1 MQRSIKT
8 QKERTFQTQNKGE
21 NLSNARRKRMKIDMT
36 NIPGYSDSMSDTEKL
51 NLLLG
56 YNIPEPD
63 YSGYVKKEV
72 FDNTAR
78 DLSEYKKKC
87 KALEAANMTEA
98 EKNEQAAKE
107 AEQIKTEYDKKL
119 AALELRETLMA
130 HGFTSEDYGN
140 IAFPDI
146 ADVEVA
152 KQFATSLCAAMQ
164 AKINAAELKIKDSLL
179 GNNTPPESG
188 NASTAYADYMARY
201 NEAVKQNN
209 YFEMAKITQEAA
221 EKGVKI

>member
-1 MQRSIKT
+1 
-8 QKERTFQTQNKGE
+8 
-21 NLSNARRKRMKIDMT
+21 MKIDMT

-98 EKNEQAAKE
+98 EKNEQATKE
-107 AEQIKTEYDKKL
+107 AEQIKAEYDKKL

-179 GNNTPPESG
+179 GNDTPPESG

>member
-1 MQRSIKT
+1 
-8 QKERTFQTQNKGE
+8 
-21 NLSNARRKRMKIDMT
+21 MKIDMT

-179 GNNTPPESG
+179 GNDTPPESG

>member
-1 MQRSIKT
+1 
-8 QKERTFQTQNKGE
+8 
-21 NLSNARRKRMKIDMT
+21 MKIDMT

-140 IAFPDI
+140 IVFPDI

-152 KQFATSLCAAMQ
+152 KQFATSLCTAMQ

>member
-1 MQRSIKT
+1 
-8 QKERTFQTQNKGE
+8 
-21 NLSNARRKRMKIDMT
+21 MKIKIEDLQ
-36 NIPGYSDSMSDTEKL
+36 GYTEEMSDTDKL
-51 NLLLG
+51 NLLLN
-56 YNIPEPD
+56 YDIPDPD

-98 EKNEQAAKE
+98 EKNEQATKE

-179 GNNTPPESG
+179 GNDTPPESG

>member
-1 MQRSIKT
+1 
-8 QKERTFQTQNKGE
+8 
-21 NLSNARRKRMKIDMT
+21 MKIDMT

-188 NASTAYADYMARY
+188 NVSTAYADYMARY

>member
-1 MQRSIKT
+1 
-8 QKERTFQTQNKGE
+8 
-21 NLSNARRKRMKIDMT
+21 MKIDMT
-36 NIPGYSDSMSDTEKL
+36 NIPRYSDSMSDTEKL

-179 GNNTPPESG
+179 GNDTPPESG

>member
-1 MQRSIKT
+1 
-8 QKERTFQTQNKGE
+8 
-21 NLSNARRKRMKIDMT
+21 MKIKIEDLQ
-36 NIPGYSDSMSDTEKL
+36 GYTEEMSDADKL
-51 NLLLG
+51 NLLLN
-56 YNIPEPD
+56 YDIPDPD

-98 EKNEQAAKE
+98 EKNEQATKE

-179 GNNTPPESG
+179 GNDTPPESG

>member
-1 MQRSIKT
+1 
-8 QKERTFQTQNKGE
+8 
-21 NLSNARRKRMKIDMT
+21 MKIDMT

-152 KQFATSLCAAMQ
+152 KQFATSLCTAMQ

>member
-1 MQRSIKT
+1 
-8 QKERTFQTQNKGE
+8 
-21 NLSNARRKRMKIDMT
+21 MKIDMT

-140 IAFPDI
+140 ITFPDI

-179 GNNTPPESG
+179 GNDTPPESG

>member
-1 MQRSIKT
+1 
-8 QKERTFQTQNKGE
+8 
-21 NLSNARRKRMKIDMT
+21 MKIDMT

-107 AEQIKTEYDKKL
+107 AEQMKTEYDKKL

-179 GNNTPPESG
+179 GNDTPPESG

>member
-1 MQRSIKT
+1 
-8 QKERTFQTQNKGE
+8 
-21 NLSNARRKRMKIDMT
+21 MKIKIEDLQ
-36 NIPGYSDSMSDTEKL
+36 GYTEEMSDTDKL
-51 NLLLG
+51 NLLLN
-56 YNIPEPD
+56 YDIPDPD

-152 KQFATSLCAAMQ
+152 KQFATSLCSAMQ

-179 GNNTPPESG
+179 GNDTPPESG

>member
-1 MQRSIKT
+1 
-8 QKERTFQTQNKGE
+8 
-21 NLSNARRKRMKIDMT
+21 MKIKIEDLQ
-36 NIPGYSDSMSDTEKL
+36 GYTEEMSDADKL
-51 NLLLG
+51 NLLLN
-56 YNIPEPD
+56 YDIPDPD

-107 AEQIKTEYDKKL
+107 AEQIKAEYDKKL

-179 GNNTPPESG
+179 GNDTPPESG

>member
-1 MQRSIKT
+1 
-8 QKERTFQTQNKGE
+8 
-21 NLSNARRKRMKIDMT
+21 MKIKIEDLQ
-36 NIPGYSDSMSDTEKL
+36 GYTEEMSDADKL
-51 NLLLG
+51 NLLLN
-56 YNIPEPD
+56 YDIPDPD

-107 AEQIKTEYDKKL
+107 AEQIKAEYDKKL

>member
-1 MQRSIKT
+1 
-8 QKERTFQTQNKGE
+8 
-21 NLSNARRKRMKIDMT
+21 MKIDMT

-179 GNNTPPESG
+179 GNDTPPESG
-188 NASTAYADYMARY
+188 NVSTAYADYMARY

>member
-1 MQRSIKT
+1 
-8 QKERTFQTQNKGE
+8 
-21 NLSNARRKRMKIDMT
+21 MKIKIEDLQ
-36 NIPGYSDSMSDTEKL
+36 GYTEGMSDADKL
-51 NLLLG
+51 NLLLN
-56 YNIPEPD
+56 YDIPDPD

-179 GNNTPPESG
+179 GNDTPPESG

>member
-1 MQRSIKT
+1 
-8 QKERTFQTQNKGE
+8 
-21 NLSNARRKRMKIDMT
+21 MKIDMT

-98 EKNEQAAKE
+98 EKNEQATKE

-179 GNNTPPESG
+179 GNDTPPESG

-209 YFEMAKITQEAA
+209 YFEMAKITKEAA

>member
-1 MQRSIKT
+1 
-8 QKERTFQTQNKGE
+8 
-21 NLSNARRKRMKIDMT
+21 MKIKIEDLQ
-36 NIPGYSDSMSDTEKL
+36 GYTEEMSDADKL
-51 NLLLG
+51 NLLLN
-56 YNIPEPD
+56 YDIPDPD

>member
-1 MQRSIKT
+1 
-8 QKERTFQTQNKGE
+8 
-21 NLSNARRKRMKIDMT
+21 MKIKIEDLQ
-36 NIPGYSDSMSDTEKL
+36 GYTEEMSDAAKL
-51 NLLLG
+51 NLLLN
-56 YNIPEPD
+56 YDIPDPD

-107 AEQIKTEYDKKL
+107 AEQIKAEYDKKL

-179 GNNTPPESG
+179 GNDTPPESG

>member
-1 MQRSIKT
+1 
-8 QKERTFQTQNKGE
+8 
-21 NLSNARRKRMKIDMT
+21 MKIDMT

-179 GNNTPPESG
+179 GNDTPPESG
-188 NASTAYADYMARY
+188 NASTAYSDYMARY

>member
-1 MQRSIKT
+1 
-8 QKERTFQTQNKGE
+8 
-21 NLSNARRKRMKIDMT
+21 MKIKIEDLQ
-36 NIPGYSDSMSDTEKL
+36 GYTEEMSDADKL
-51 NLLLG
+51 NLLLN
-56 YNIPEPD
+56 YDIPAPD

-72 FDNTAR
+72 FDETAG
-78 DLSEYKKKC
+78 DLSKYKKKC

-179 GNNTPPESG
+179 GNDTPPESG

>member
-1 MQRSIKT
+1 
-8 QKERTFQTQNKGE
+8 
-21 NLSNARRKRMKIDMT
+21 MKIKIEDLQ
-36 NIPGYSDSMSDTEKL
+36 GYTEEMSDADKL
-51 NLLLG
+51 NLLLN
-56 YNIPEPD
+56 YDIPDPD

-179 GNNTPPESG
+179 GNDTPPESG

>member
-1 MQRSIKT
+1 
-8 QKERTFQTQNKGE
+8 
-21 NLSNARRKRMKIDMT
+21 MKIDMT

-179 GNNTPPESG
+179 GNDTPPESG

-201 NEAVKQNN
+201 SEAVKQNN

>member
-1 MQRSIKT
+1 
-8 QKERTFQTQNKGE
+8 
-21 NLSNARRKRMKIDMT
+21 MKIDMT

-98 EKNEQAAKE
+98 EKNEQATKE

-179 GNNTPPESG
+179 GNDTPPESG

>member
-1 MQRSIKT
+1 
-8 QKERTFQTQNKGE
+8 
-21 NLSNARRKRMKIDMT
+21 MKIKIEDLQ
-36 NIPGYSDSMSDTEKL
+36 GYTEEMSDTDKL
-51 NLLLG
+51 NLLLN
-56 YNIPEPD
+56 YDIPTPD

-98 EKNEQAAKE
+98 EKNEQATKE

>member
-1 MQRSIKT
+1 
-8 QKERTFQTQNKGE
+8 
-21 NLSNARRKRMKIDMT
+21 MKIDMT

-179 GNNTPPESG
+179 GNGTPPESG